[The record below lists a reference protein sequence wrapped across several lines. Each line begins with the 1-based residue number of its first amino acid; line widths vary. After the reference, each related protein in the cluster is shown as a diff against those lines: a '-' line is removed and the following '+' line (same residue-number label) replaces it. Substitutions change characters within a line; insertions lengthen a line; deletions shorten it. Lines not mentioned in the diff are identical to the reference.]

1 MPFEPDAEGGA
12 VPNRQ
17 ASIGNT
23 RDWRKTIL
31 ALEHFSSEPA
41 SQSFASE
48 ATRMNRHR
56 AMNDG

>member
-41 SQSFASE
+41 SHNFAIKGE
-48 ATRMNRHR
+48 ANESTPRNE
-56 AMNDG
+56 